1 MRTQD
6 IGCAQYT
13 YVHAHISIC
22 KYSVQL
28 GIYVYV
34 LGSEENVILAKVRV
48 LACALVREFG
58 LLLVAPLYECHQS
71 AVYVEMDSVPKNF

>member
-1 MRTQD
+1 MCVRTQD

-22 KYSVQL
+22 KCSVQL

-34 LGSEENVILAKVRV
+34 LGSQKNVKLAKVRV
-48 LACALVREFG
+48 LACALVGEFG
-58 LLLVAPLYECHQS
+58 PLLVAPHYECPQRTR
-71 AVYVEMDSVPKNF
+71 